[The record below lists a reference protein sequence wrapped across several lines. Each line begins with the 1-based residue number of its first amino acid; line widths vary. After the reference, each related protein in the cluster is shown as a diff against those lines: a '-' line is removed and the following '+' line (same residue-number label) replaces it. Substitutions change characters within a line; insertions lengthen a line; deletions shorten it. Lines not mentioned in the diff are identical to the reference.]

1 MRDEGRHARV
11 LIGPAMRAGMPRVA
25 QGRALLRAA
34 GSPTSARQENDDV
47 A

>member
-1 MRDEGRHARV
+1 MRGDERHARAP
-11 LIGPAMRAGMPRVA
+11 IAAAMRAGMPCVA

-34 GSPTSARQENDDV
+34 GSPTTAKQENGDV

>member
-1 MRDEGRHARV
+1 MQGDGRHARA
-11 LIGPAMRAGMPRVA
+11 LIAAAMRAGMPRVA

-34 GSPTSARQENDDV
+34 GSPTSARQENGDV